1 MYRLLVPSGMAALV
15 AGVMVFGAQDRV
27 VPQPA
32 GQNPPPAV
40 QPKQGAIARDNAI
53 DGKQASTQ
61 RKKRCRVY
69 LGVMTCPVEDMGGR
83 MRRKLKLAND
93 DGVFVEE
100 VVPDSPAQEAGLKQ
114 GDVITHVN
122 GKLVDDEDELC
133 KDLEQ
138 LGPGKA
144 IELTVYREGK
154 KQTMRAALEEIPAQH
169 SGLYNEG
176 PGNDELREMC
186 LENVMRIELLE
197 RKIQR
202 LEKRL
207 GDREMAPPRRGK
219 VE

>member
-1 MYRLLVPSGMAALV
+1 MYRLLAPTGMAALL
-15 AGVMVFGAQDRV
+15 AGVMVYAAQVRD
-27 VPQPA
+27 VPERAEKALPT
-32 GQNPPPAV
+32 V
-40 QPKQGAIARDNAI
+40 QPKKGAFARDNSL
-53 DGKQASTQ
+53 DDKQAPSQ

-69 LGVMTCPVEDMGGR
+69 LGVMTCPVEEMGAR

-100 VVPDSPAQEAGLKQ
+100 VVPDSPAQEAGLKH

-138 LGPGKA
+138 LGPGKQ

-154 KQTMRAALEEIPAQH
+154 KQTIRAALEEIPAQH
-169 SGLYNEG
+169 SGQYNEG
-176 PGNDELREMC
+176 PDNDELREMC
-186 LENVMRIELLE
+186 LESVLRIELLE
-197 RKIQR
+197 RRIQR

-207 GDREMAPPRRGK
+207 GEKEMAPPRRGK
-219 VE
+219 IE